1 MQKSATKMSRMTVK
15 IKPLASISKAKADA
29 TYVLNSN
36 LKKWSSITNI
46 EKKIQEEV
54 VGYSLDGQSL
64 SIKKIQVGIGKDQ
77 EDNLA
82 KAVGNCI
89 RI

>member
-1 MQKSATKMSRMTVK
+1 MQLMCLTQ
-15 IKPLASISKAKADA
+15 I
-29 TYVLNSN
+29 
-36 LKKWSSITNI
+36 LKKWCNITNI

-54 VGYSLDGQSL
+54 VGYSLNGQSL

>member
-1 MQKSATKMSRMTVK
+1 MQLMCLTQ
-15 IKPLASISKAKADA
+15 I
-29 TYVLNSN
+29 
-36 LKKWSSITNI
+36 LKKWCNITNI

-54 VGYSLDGQSL
+54 VGYSLNGQSL
-64 SIKKIQVGIGKDQ
+64 SIKKIQVGIRKDQ